1 MSALLFLLTLAVQ
14 VVLAGVIVG
23 AIGFVVWVVL
33 DCTVGESAALAAEV
47 RRLERERGVAGR

>member
-23 AIGFVVWVVL
+23 AIGFVVWVLL
-33 DCTVGESAALAAEV
+33 DCTVGGSAALAAEV
-47 RRLERERGVAGR
+47 RRRARRQVAGR

>member
-23 AIGFVVWVVL
+23 AIGFVVCVLL
-33 DCTVGESAALAAEV
+33 DCMVGDSAALAAET
-47 RRLERERGVAGR
+47 RRRARREVAGR